1 MAKQTSRQVA
11 ASPAKIKTA
20 ISLSPRA
27 WKRLGGACVYY
38 DKNQSELLEE
48 KINEWF
54 GGIRVVNDHAKS
66 SASVVLTDR
75 LDVSHEVN
83 PPALAAQQN

>member
-1 MAKQTSRQVA
+1 VAKSTSRQVA
-11 ASPAKIKTA
+11 ATPAKIKTA

-66 SASVVLTDR
+66 
-75 LDVSHEVN
+75 
-83 PPALAAQQN
+83 AAQSAQVTSEVFEHSVNLSA